1 MKRSLGFL
9 SLLSLGG
16 ALSCVLAFQ
25 RIGARVDARG
35 VLCEPFFLVPI
46 SVGLASVGL
55 ALGVAFIFWRPSSK
69 GR

>member
-25 RIGARVDARG
+25 RIGSRVDARG
-35 VLCEPFFLVPI
+35 VLQEPFFLLPI
-46 SVGLASVGL
+46 SVVLASVGV
-55 ALGVAFIFWRPSSK
+55 ALGVAFFFWRPSSK